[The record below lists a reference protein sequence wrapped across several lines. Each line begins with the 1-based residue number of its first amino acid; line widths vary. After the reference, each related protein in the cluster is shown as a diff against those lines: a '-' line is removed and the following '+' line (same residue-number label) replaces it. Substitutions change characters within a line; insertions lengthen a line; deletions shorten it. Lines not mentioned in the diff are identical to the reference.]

1 MARMGKTKGGTE
13 MSNFE
18 KRVKRARRRDMRK
31 WCRAFKYC
39 RDFGSAVLGACA
51 VWLFAAVAL
60 S

>member
-1 MARMGKTKGGTE
+1 

-18 KRVKRARRRDMRK
+18 KRVARARRRDMRK
-31 WCRAFKYC
+31 WARAFKYC